1 MCRWASTS
9 ARGFA
14 PVAGCPF
21 SSWRGLT
28 RSSISCEEDES
39 VGLAP
44 LARSVMAGGLAQLL
58 FRRSTAASVRRG
70 KMNGILKSIGVSVGM
85 ACVTLLVLEMLLRI
99 CDFREL
105 RDGADERAL
114 GYKHDAEIGWTP
126 RANSTSMVTNA

>member
-1 MCRWASTS
+1 MCRWASRS

-14 PVAGCPF
+14 PVAGC
-21 SSWRGLT
+21 
-28 RSSISCEEDES
+28 C
-39 VGLAP
+39 AA
-44 LARSVMAGGLAQLL
+44 ARSLRMASLNAHNVRGSIKSNVCLAHLW

-70 KMNGILKSIGVSVGM
+70 KMNGILKSIGVSLGM

-126 RANSTSMVTNA
+126 R